1 MQLFLLM
8 NTSIIWT
15 LFITDSSLTDVRC
28 YIEGHLA
35 TGTGRQAMF
44 GRVHVQLYVILCLQY
59 LFFQQL
65 EIFTLSTA
73 TCVHCPIFA
82 HVVHN
87 NTAII
92 GFRLFSLSIR

>member
-1 MQLFLLM
+1 MQLSVSM
-8 NTSIIWT
+8 STSIIWT
-15 LFITDSSLTDVRC
+15 LYVTDSSLTDVRY

-35 TGTGRQAMF
+35 TGTGRQAMV
-44 GRVHVQLYVILCLQY
+44 GKVHVQLYVILCLQY

-82 HVVHN
+82 HVAHN

-92 GFRLFSLSIR
+92 GFRLFSFSIR